1 MNTNAEMYENSL
13 FVYTQVHLIH

>member
-1 MNTNAEMYENSL
+1 MNTYAEMYENSL